1 MGTQIHESVNKRK
14 VLELRLTEAKQQGK
28 EVALQHIAAEIL
40 ITNHEISEMNLKIK
54 EAQKESYFLTLEKK
68 RKLGTVKK
76 LKEEI
81 LVNKQKDLLKKK
93 IEEKIKKDGLLAA
106 LDAVSSIA
114 ERIKTKINSPKKKLT
129 SGKEDN
135 SNQSNTSDQQQRFNE
150 GMALQEEEDEDEE
163 EEGDEEEG
171 EEGEEEEEG
180 EEGEEEENGGN
191 VAEESRQNFQSADN
205 LEQEEMG
212 AEEEDEE
219 DDGEEEGE
227 EEEGEEE
234 EEGDEQEGEE
244 DGEEEE
250 EGEEGEANNENEN
263 ANPLLPAVPHT
274 HHQPTNHA
282 NYISEDEE
290 DLNSPFNRMNLS
302 EDHSH
307 MLSPVSLQQRPGPN
321 DPQTQFM
328 NYHEE
333 DDDDD
338 DPVNISH
345 SAGNAYHAAKALRM
359 NSTEL

>member
-14 VLELRLTEAKQQGK
+14 VLELRLNEAKQQGK

-76 LKEEI
+76 LKEDI
-81 LVNKQKDLLKKK
+81 QVNKQKDLLKKK

-114 ERIKTKINSPKKKLT
+114 ERIKTKINSPKKKLI
-129 SGKEDN
+129 SDKEGN
-135 SNQSNTSDQQQRFNE
+135 SNQSNTLNQQRFQE
-150 GMALQEEEDEDEE
+150 GMALQEEDEEEDE
-163 EEGDEEEG
+163 EEGDEDG
-171 EEGEEEEEG
+171 EEGEEEEE
-180 EEGEEEENGGN
+180 EENGEEEENRRN
-191 VAEESRQNFQSADN
+191 LAEESQQNFQSADN
-205 LEQEEMG
+205 LAQEEIG
-212 AEEEDEE
+212 AEEEEDEGEDEE

-227 EEEGEEE
+227 EEEGEE
-234 EEGDEQEGEE
+234 DGEE
-244 DGEEEE
+244 DEEGEEEE
-250 EGEEGEANNENEN
+250 EDNNEND
-263 ANPLLPAVPHT
+263 NPPLPSVPHS
-274 HHQPTNHA
+274 HNQPTNHA

-307 MLSPVSLQQRPGPN
+307 MLSPVSLQQHPGPN
-321 DPQTQFM
+321 DSQTQFM

-333 DDDDD
+333 DDDD